1 MAYEPIRKYVF
12 AVAEDKR
19 LSLLITIRDQLS
31 EELVDNKDVDLTSV
45 FCDYMNMFIK
55 IDELV
60 TEYAIDAAHSGG
72 ERDKALETVMKIL
85 EVDV

>member
-1 MAYEPIRKYVF
+1 MPYEPIRKYVF
-12 AVAEDKR
+12 AIAEDKR
-19 LSLLITIRDQLS
+19 QSLLVTIRDQLS

-45 FCDYMNMFIK
+45 FCTYMNMFSK

-60 TEYAIDAAHSGG
+60 TEYVIDAAHSGDK
-72 ERDKALETVMKIL
+72 RSKALETVMKIL